1 MTNAKNELLKIIR
14 EIGIPIKCA
23 VIEFDEYSVD
33 DEYGVNYCKNKFF
46 LKINYEKS
54 DLNLFLNQINFE
66 YNSEYGSQYL
76 YGVVWLDDGSWLER
90 GEYDSS
96 ERWKHKTCPDI
107 PYECK

>member
-23 VIEFDEYSVD
+23 VIKFDGD
-33 DEYGVNYCKNKFF
+33 NIDECEGEAC

-66 YNSEYGSQYL
+66 YNSGYGGQYL
-76 YGVVWLDDGSWLER
+76 YGNVWLDDGSWLER
-90 GEYDSS
+90 GEYDGS
-96 ERWKHKTCPDI
+96 EWWEHKTCPDI
-107 PYECK
+107 PNECK

>member
-33 DEYGVNYCKNKFF
+33 DEYGVDDCKNKVF

-66 YNSEYGSQYL
+66 YNSGYGGQYL
-76 YGVVWLDDGSWLER
+76 YGIVWLDDGSWLER
-90 GEYDSS
+90 GEYDGS
-96 ERWKHKTCPDI
+96 EWWEHKTCPDI
-107 PYECK
+107 PDECK